1 MAVVSLDSGNFGA
14 VLSRPGILL
23 IEWGAK
29 WCAAYR
35 GFDSVFERM
44 AGRHGD
50 VTLARVDV
58 EAQPELVEVM
68 GVQALPALMMFRD
81 GFLLL
86 NHVGALPEP
95 MMEDLVR
102 QARALDMEEVRRR
115 RGGPRSSATRV
126 RVGLHGM

>member
-1 MAVVSLDSGNFGA
+1 MSVVSLDSRSFGA
-14 VLSRPGILL
+14 VLGRPGILI

-29 WCAAYR
+29 WCSAYQVF
-35 GFDSVFERM
+35 GSVLERM
-44 AGRHGD
+44 AGRHAD
-50 VTLARVDV
+50 VTLASVDV
-58 EAQPELVEVM
+58 EAQPELVEVL

-81 GFLLL
+81 GFLVL

-115 RGGPRSSATRV
+115 RGGPRTSAARV